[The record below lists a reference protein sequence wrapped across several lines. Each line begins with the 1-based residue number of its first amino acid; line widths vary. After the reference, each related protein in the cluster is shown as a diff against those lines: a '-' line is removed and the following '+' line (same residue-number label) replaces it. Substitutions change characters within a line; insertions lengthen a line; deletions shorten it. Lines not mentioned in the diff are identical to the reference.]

1 MLSVV
6 SDPEYQAR
14 RERLGFPKLK
24 PIIRNVVKL
33 VPPPKTQPVY
43 TPMVETLNE
52 VIDAEKWKGVM
63 QEVSKKHGVPIELIK
78 SKTRSRKAILVRQ
91 EICYRLI
98 TEFKMSYPA
107 VARKVG
113 YDDHT
118 SVIHAVDKF
127 ASRNGLPP
135 VIRAQ
140 SLVYEGR
147 DREMYMMCRR
157 GATYKEVGEAF
168 GLSIPHT
175 NNVCIE
181 YARANKLPHPRYG
194 SGMR

>member
-1 MLSVV
+1 VLSVV

-14 RERLGFPKLK
+14 RERLGFFQARPVV
-24 PIIRNVVKL
+24 IRREIVRDSA
-33 VPPPKTQPVY
+33 PEPVY
-43 TPMVETLNE
+43 TPMAEALIE

-63 QEVSKKHGVPIELIK
+63 QEVSKKHGVPIDLIK
-78 SKTRSRKAILVRQ
+78 SKTRTRKTSMARH

-118 SVIHAVDKF
+118 SVLHAVDKF
-127 ASRNGLPP
+127 ASRHGLPP
-135 VIRAQ
+135 VIREHIA
-140 SLVYEGR
+140 VNEGR
-147 DREMYMMCRR
+147 DKEMYMMCRR
-157 GATYKEVGEAF
+157 GATYREVSEAF
-168 GLSIPHT
+168 SLSIPHT

-181 YARANKLPHPRYG
+181 YARSNGLPHPQSRNGG
-194 SGMR
+194 SF

>member
-14 RERLGFPKLK
+14 RERLGFKTSRSVIVKRQAIPIPK
-24 PIIRNVVKL
+24 
-33 VPPPKTQPVY
+33 QEPVY
-43 TPMVETLNE
+43 MPLGEAVNDF
-52 VIDAEKWKGVM
+52 IDAEKWKGVM
-63 QEVSKKHGVPIELIK
+63 REVSEKHGIPIEAIK
-78 SKTRSRKAILVRQ
+78 SGDRNRRITDARH

-113 YDDHT
+113 YDNHT
-118 SVIHAVDKF
+118 SVLHAVDKF
-127 ASRNGLPP
+127 ALRNRLPP
-135 VIRAQ
+135 VIRAHI
-140 SLVYEGR
+140 VVHEGR

-157 GATYKEVGEAF
+157 GATYKEVSEAF

-181 YARANKLPHPRYG
+181 YARANKLPHPQ
-194 SGMR
+194 SGRFFR